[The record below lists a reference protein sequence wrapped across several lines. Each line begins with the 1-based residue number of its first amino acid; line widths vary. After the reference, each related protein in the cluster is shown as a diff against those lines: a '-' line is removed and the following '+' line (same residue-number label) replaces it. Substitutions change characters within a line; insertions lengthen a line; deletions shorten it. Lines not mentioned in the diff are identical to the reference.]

1 MTSLEALEVE
11 VAYALP
17 EQQWLVR
24 VRLPPGAR
32 AVQAVSAARGTPGFP
47 ELVDQP
53 PRIAIWGQPAALE
66 DELRPGDRVEILRP
80 LKIDPRAARRELAAA
95 GRVMGAQGGTN
106 SD

>member
-1 MTSLEALEVE
+1 MTNLKALEVE

-24 VRLPPGAR
+24 VQLPPGAR
-32 AVQAVSAARGTPGFP
+32 AAQAVSAARGSPGFP
-47 ELVDQP
+47 ELGDQP
-53 PRIAIWGQPAALE
+53 LRIAVWGQPAAL
-66 DELRPGDRVEILRP
+66 DDALQPGDRVEILRP

-95 GRVMGAQGGTN
+95 GRVMGGRGGTS